1 MASIRRHNKGFMAD
15 VRIRGQRRRKVFRTR
30 RDAEKAISRWEA
42 EGLQPK
48 ASGDEASKR
57 PDRAGPTMGN
67 VFDGWID
74 HKEAMTSKPG
84 SLRNARDSV
93 RRLSRHFRRGQP
105 AESLTGRDIDRFVAK
120 CRGKS
125 WRPASINHDLR
136 ALKSALRWAADPDRG
151 ALLPKVPLRVNLV
164 PEPKINGATV
174 RRLLIDETEFQR
186 LLRVSSPKL
195 RALFALCAYA
205 GLRRD
210 EALHLQLN
218 DVDLLR
224 GIVSVREKP
233 EVNWSPKT
241 HQERDVEIGPKLRRE
256 LETYLATLKPQA
268 IRRGDSWLFTSQRN
282 RGERLKEVGPQV
294 RRAYSRAKIE
304 VTRGGCHTLRKKWAT
319 EAAEAGDYEALREMG
334 GWSTWAAMA
343 HYVSAGKERRRKIAD
358 RF

>member
-1 MASIRRHNKGFMAD
+1 MASVRRHNKGFMAD
-15 VRIRGQRRRKVFRTR
+15 VRIGGRRHRKVFRTR
-30 RDAEKAISRWEA
+30 REAERAVTLWEA
-42 EGLQPK
+42 QGHGQRE
-48 ASGDEASKR
+48 SGAPR
-57 PDRAGPTMGN
+57 RAPDITMGN
-67 VFDGWID
+67 IFDGWLD
-74 HKEAMTSKPG
+74 HKEAMTSKAG
-84 SLRNARDSV
+84 SLRNARDSI
-93 RRLSRHFRRGQP
+93 RRLARHFRRNTP
-105 AESLTGRDIDRFVAK
+105 AKTLTGRDIDRFVSK
-120 CRGKS
+120 CRAKG

-151 ALLPKVPLRVNLV
+151 SLLDQVPLRVKLV

-186 LLRVSSPKL
+186 LLKVSSPKL
-195 RALFALCAYA
+195 RALFAICAYA

-210 EALHLQLN
+210 EALHLKLE
-218 DVDLLR
+218 DVDLDR

-241 HQERDVEIGPKLRRE
+241 HQERDVEIGPKLRIE
-256 LETYLATLKPQA
+256 LEAYLATLKPSGK
-268 IRRGDSWLFTSQRN
+268 RPGSWLFTSQRE

-294 RRAYSRAKIE
+294 RRAYSRAKIK

-319 EAAEAGDYEALREMG
+319 EAATAGDYEALREMG

-343 HYVSAGKERRRKIAD
+343 HYVSAGKERRRKIAE